1 MHSLACVAWV
11 LSQPLPCIRL
21 QPAGDGVALM
31 GRTAF
36 LPAMHRCRLLS
47 GEEPLMKVRLTK
59 LADGDILAI
68 TLSHVI
74 TGQRQTGC

>member
-1 MHSLACVAWV
+1 MHC
-11 LSQPLPCIRL
+11 
-21 QPAGDGVALM
+21 
-31 GRTAF
+31 
-36 LPAMHRCRLLS
+36 CRLLS

-74 TGQRQTGC
+74 TGQWRAGCMFTIVCLLLLLLLLNEHSSWKQIAGQKPCHSVYMLS